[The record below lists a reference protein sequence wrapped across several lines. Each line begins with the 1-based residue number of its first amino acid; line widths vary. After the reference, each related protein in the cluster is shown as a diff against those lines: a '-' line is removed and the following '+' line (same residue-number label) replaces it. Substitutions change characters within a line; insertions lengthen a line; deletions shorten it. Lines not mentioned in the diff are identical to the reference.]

1 MSRSLV
7 QAVLVVLALSVTSAS
22 RADNCGKA
30 CREGELFPY
39 IQPVCQPPW
48 YVANPW
54 TVVTCR
60 CSPNDPC
67 FRPINRAVNYHRG
80 PVGYAPYPQLCY
92 PRYRN
97 EQQTEAR
104 EEVPAPYA
112 P

>member
-1 MSRSLV
+1 MVSRSLV
-7 QAVLVVLALSVTSAS
+7 VFVVLVLSATSAS

-30 CREGELFPY
+30 CRDGVLLPY
-39 IQPVCQPPW
+39 VMPVCQPPW

-54 TVVTCR
+54 TVVTVR

-67 FRPINRAVNYHRG
+67 LRPIHRAVDYHRG

-92 PRYRN
+92 PRHRS

-104 EEVPAPYA
+104 EEVPTPYA

>member
-1 MSRSLV
+1 MRNRSAKIL
-7 QAVLVVLALSVTSAS
+7 LALMVSMVGVA
-22 RADNCGKA
+22 RADDCGKA
-30 CREGELFPY
+30 CRDGVLFPY

-60 CSPNDPC
+60 CSPNAPC

-80 PVGYAPYPQLCY
+80 PVGYAPYPQQCY
-92 PRYRN
+92 PKYRS
-97 EQQTEAR
+97 EQQTESR